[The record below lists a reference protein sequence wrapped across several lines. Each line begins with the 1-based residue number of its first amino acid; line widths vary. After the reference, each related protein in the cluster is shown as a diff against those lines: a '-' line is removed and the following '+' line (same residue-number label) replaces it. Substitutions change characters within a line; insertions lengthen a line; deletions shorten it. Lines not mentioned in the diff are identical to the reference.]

1 MQKPRFFHF
10 FQHLSLAV
18 IKEVIVCSGKQ
29 RLPGLAAEIAFNS
42 MMAMF
47 PAIVAMLTIIGMV
60 GSSERVFKELMA
72 QLSRIAPVE
81 VLHLINNFV
90 TAISP
95 ASNRGLL
102 SISFVAAIWI
112 ASGAI
117 SSTMIALDH
126 IHQIPHQYV
135 RPFWKTKLVSLV
147 LTIGTILL
155 LAIASVTFFV
165 GDLIVKA
172 LIVHSDQIVETISK
186 RPNNLTPQLLTAW
199 YRLSMPIALLMVAL
213 AFAFI
218 YRFGP
223 SRWRRGT
230 PILPGAILATVF
242 WAIFST
248 GFRLYV
254 SNFGNFNRIYGAVGA
269 IIVLLIWLQSSA
281 LMMLIGAQLNYT
293 VGKTIYQKQRSLAD
307 TAQYDQQNTRKN
319 QYPQDY
325 SRHKSQ

>member
-1 MQKPRFFHF
+1 
-10 FQHLSLAV
+10 
-18 IKEVIVCSGKQ
+18 
-29 RLPGLAAEIAFNS
+29 
-42 MMAMF
+42 
-47 PAIVAMLTIIGMV
+47 MLTIVGMV

-81 VLHLINNFV
+81 VLNLIDSFV
-90 TAISP
+90 FAISP

-102 SISFVAAIWI
+102 SISFVAAIWV

-117 SSTMIALDH
+117 SSTMIALDQ
-126 IHQIPHQYV
+126 IHRIPHHYV

-155 LAIASVTFFV
+155 LAAASITFFIS
-165 GDLIVKA
+165 DWIVKA
-172 LIVHSDQIVETISK
+172 AIIRSDQIVETISK
-186 RPNNLTPQLLTAW
+186 RSNSLTPELLTLW
-199 YRLSMPIALLMVAL
+199 SRLSMPIALVMVAF

-230 PILPGAILATVF
+230 PILPGALLATVF
-242 WAIFST
+242 WAIFSS

-254 SNFGNFNRIYGAVGA
+254 SNFANFNRVYGALGA

-281 LMMLIGAQLNYT
+281 LMMLIGAQLNVT
-293 VGKTIYQKQRSLAD
+293 VGKAIYQKQRSLAD
-307 TAQYDQQNTRKN
+307 AAQYGQQKTRKN
-319 QYPQDY
+319 QHP
-325 SRHKSQ
+325 

>member
-10 FQHLSLAV
+10 FQHLSFAV

-42 MMAMF
+42 MLAMF

-60 GSSERVFKELMA
+60 GSSERVFKELMF

-81 VLHLINNFV
+81 VLSLINSFV
-90 TAISP
+90 AAISP

-117 SSTMIALDH
+117 SSTMIALDR
-126 IHQIPHQYV
+126 IHQIPHHYI
-135 RPFWKTKLVSLV
+135 RPYWKTKLVSLV

-155 LAIASVTFFV
+155 LAAASFTFFV
-165 GDLIVKA
+165 SDLIVKG
-172 LIVHSDQIVETISK
+172 LIIHSDQIVETISK
-186 RPNNLTPQLLTAW
+186 HSNNLTPQLLTLW
-199 YRLSMPIALLMVAL
+199 YRLNMPIALIMVAL

-223 SRWRRGT
+223 SRWRKGT
-230 PILPGAILATVF
+230 PILPGAVLATVF
-242 WAIFST
+242 WAIFSS

-281 LMMLIGAQLNYT
+281 LMMLIGAQLNVI
-293 VGKTIYQKQRSLAD
+293 VGKAIYQKQRSLAD
-307 TAQYDQQNTRKN
+307 TAQYGQQDTRKN
-319 QYPQDY
+319 QYPQHNP
-325 SRHKSQ
+325 RHKA

>member
-1 MQKPRFFHF
+1 MQKPRFLHF
-10 FQHLSLAV
+10 FQHLNLAV
-18 IKEVIVCSGKQ
+18 IKEVIVRAGKQ

-42 MMAMF
+42 MLAMF
-47 PAIVAMLTIIGMV
+47 PAIVAMLTIIGIV
-60 GSSERVFKELMA
+60 GSSERIFKELMF

-81 VLHLINNFV
+81 VLNLINSFV
-90 TAISP
+90 EAISP

-102 SISFVAAIWI
+102 SISFVAAVWV

-117 SSTMIALDH
+117 SSTMIALDQ
-126 IHQIPHQYV
+126 IHQIPHHYA

-155 LAIASVTFFV
+155 LATASITFFV
-165 GDLIVKA
+165 SDWIVKG
-172 LIVHSDQIVETISK
+172 LIIHSDQIVETFSK
-186 RPNNLTPQLLTAW
+186 HSNSLTPQLLTLW
-199 YRLSMPIALLMVAL
+199 YRLNMPIALIMVAL

-254 SNFGNFNRIYGAVGA
+254 SNFGSFNRIYGAVGA

-281 LMMLIGAQLNYT
+281 LMMLIGAQLNVT
-293 VGKTIYQKQRSLAD
+293 VGKAIHQKRRSLAD
-307 TAQYDQQNTRKN
+307 TTQHGQQDTRKN
-319 QYPQDY
+319 QHPQY
-325 SRHKSQ
+325 NPRHKA